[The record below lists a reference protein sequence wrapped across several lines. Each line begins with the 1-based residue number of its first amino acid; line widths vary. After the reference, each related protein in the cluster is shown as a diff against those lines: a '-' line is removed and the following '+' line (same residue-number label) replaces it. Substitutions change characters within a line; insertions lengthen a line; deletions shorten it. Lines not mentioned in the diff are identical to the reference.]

1 MCGTMALA
9 PVASQFGASA
19 KTQNSGA
26 LGTNGLSNIK
36 KLDYGS
42 VAPLVRRYFV
52 RHGNFGNR
60 IYEHG
65 NAPGQV

>member
-1 MCGTMALA
+1 MLVALMCGTMALA

-42 VAPLVRRYFV
+42 VARLNTEEYFDENVVRRLDRKSV
-52 RHGNFGNR
+52 
-60 IYEHG
+60 
-65 NAPGQV
+65 V